1 LTYHRVRETLDFAA
15 RIQGVGVKRAEL
27 EGLMAKSG
35 GANAPS
41 DADIDAFLQAR
52 DPAARHACA

>member
-1 LTYHRVRETLDFAA
+1 
-15 RIQGVGVKRAEL
+15 VGVKKAEL

-41 DADIDAFLQAR
+41 DADIDAFLQVR
-52 DPAARHACA
+52 DPAVQHACG

>member
-1 LTYHRVRETLDFAA
+1 MTRHRVRETLDFAA

-41 DADIDAFLQAR
+41 DADIDAFLQVR
-52 DPAARHACA
+52 DPAGRHTRG